1 MVGRRG
7 ISINLSFL
15 KNNQAGSFRNM
26 MRDGLLQSNR
36 IIIDKPDL
44 TERFMRR
51 SIYNRIKNGEDIEEV
66 WLRTEKA
73 IRLIYK
79 KRES

>member
-36 IIIDKPDL
+36 IIDKPDL

-51 SIYNRIKNGEDIEEV
+51 SIYNRIKMAKI
-66 WLRTEKA
+66 
-73 IRLIYK
+73 
-79 KRES
+79 